1 MDRAVDEDPVET
13 GEWRDALGS
22 VLAFE
27 GPERARFLLDELM
40 RRGAPQ
46 GRAGALLGHHA
57 VSEHHPARP
66 GAAAPGRPARSSTRS
81 ARYIRWNALAIVLR
95 ANKESSELGGH
106 IASFQSVGPAL
117 RHRLH
122 ALLARARPRSMAA
135 TWSTSR
141 ATARP
146 GIYARSLPRG
156 PADRGAAAQLPPG
169 GRRRGPSAPTRI
181 PG

>member
-13 GEWRDALGS
+13 REWRDALDS

-27 GPERARFLLDELM
+27 GA
-40 RRGAPQ
+40 GA
-46 GRAGALLGHHA
+46 GRASCWASCWTRRA
-57 VSEHHPARP
+57 AR
-66 GAAAPGRPARSSTRS
+66 APRCPTRPTRRISTPSRRTRRRRTRATGRSSTGS
-81 ARYIRWNALAIVLR
+81 ARYIRWNAMAIVLR

-106 IASFQSVGPAL
+106 IASFQSAATLYDTGFMHFWHGAD
-117 RHRLH
+117 R
-122 ALLARARPRSMAA
+122 RSMAA

-141 ATARP
+141 ATRSPGHLRAR
-146 GIYARSLPRG
+146 LPRG

-169 GRRRGPSAPTRI
+169 GRRRGPLAPTRI